1 MLAIGQGMCYHEEKS
16 VAPQV
21 AEQRKDAKGNMT
33 DTFFIVGIVLM
44 VIGYFLFFQAQSLR
58 TTEQRKKLERMSRTC
73 SMTAGLAFQALTLSL
88 LVIGICF
95 CVESNT
101 APGVILLI
109 GALGAQYV
117 ALGYYQQQKGFVRY
131 KYKKSPA
138 VSAPTADPQPEEEI
152 PEGGGEA
159 Q

>member
-1 MLAIGQGMCYHEEKS
+1 MCYHEEKS

-73 SMTAGLAFQALTLSL
+73 SMMAGLAFQALTLSL
-88 LVIGICF
+88 LVLCGCF
-95 CVESNT
+95 FAEQNT
-101 APGVILLI
+101 MPGVILLI

-117 ALGYYQQQKGFVRY
+117 ALGYYLQQKGFVRY
-131 KYKKSPA
+131 KYKKTPVAPSPA
-138 VSAPTADPQPEEEI
+138 ADVEPEDSGAEDSG
-152 PEGGGEA
+152 EGA
-159 Q
+159 